1 MRRESP
7 MYRERMHFTVRS
19 VKHWDEALQLVEQGN
34 KVHAAAGRTQ
44 AKAWTQLTGPF
55 NEIILET
62 DFPDLASYERE
73 YKEAM
78 SDPELLKLFPRVE
91 EITIA
96 DKGHVE
102 LFESA
107 EQVGF

>member
-1 MRRESP
+1 MI
-7 MYRERMHFTVRS
+7 RERMHFTVRTT
-19 VKHWDEALQLVEQGN
+19 KDWDEALQLVEEFN
-34 KVHAAAGRTQ
+34 KIHAAAGRAQ
-44 AKAWTQLTGPF
+44 ARAWTQMTGPF

-73 YKEAM
+73 YKAAM
-78 SDPELLKLFPRVE
+78 SDPEMLKHMPRVE

-96 DKGHVE
+96 DKGYNE
-102 LFESA
+102 LFETA